1 MKVQVKYMFLSMQI
15 FFLLLPVGFSSCLFY
30 RENYA
35 DFSVPQEVIEASETS
50 EVYLSYMTLAGLEVH
65 EVISKGELEKGL
77 LLPAK
82 KNLPFPLLLY
92 VKGKSLEVYGAIF
105 PYTKQVSKKGELAA
119 SVLQGLYAGAEKS
132 DVQTFSKV
140 QEYLAYFNWQKFI
153 KECEALEEPDKV
165 DRQKIMEDIAAGTFS
180 KSSLIY

>member
-1 MKVQVKYMFLSMQI
+1 MKVQVKYMFLSLQI
-15 FFLLLPVGFSSCLFY
+15 FFLLLPVGFSSCLFDK
-30 RENYA
+30 ENYA
-35 DFSVPQEVIEASETS
+35 DFSIPQEVIEAAERN
-50 EVYLSYMTLAGLEVH
+50 EVYLSYMTIAGLEVH
-65 EVISKGELEKGL
+65 ELISKNELEKGL

-82 KNLPFPLLLY
+82 KNIPFPLVVY
-92 VKGKSLEVYGAIF
+92 VKGKSLEAYGAIF

-132 DVQTFSKV
+132 DKQTFSKV
-140 QEYLAYFNWQKFI
+140 QEYLSYFNWQKFM
-153 KECEALEEPDKV
+153 KECEALEEADKV